1 MPPILSPSRRRLLF
15 GASAEMPRLAGRP
28 VPQRFEGDTSL
39 GPLAAIA
46 TERCLNAQGVVCA
59 SCADACPHRA
69 IRIPL
74 QQRGALH
81 VITELCDGCG
91 DCVPVCPADAIT
103 LYQPTLE
110 SA

>member
-1 MPPILSPSRRRLLF
+1 MPPIRSPSRRRLLF
-15 GASAEMPRLAGRP
+15 GASAEAPHPRLPP
-28 VPQRFEGDTSL
+28 VAQRFDGDASVS
-39 GPLAAIA
+39 GLAAIT

-74 QQRGALH
+74 QQRAALH
-81 VITELCDGCG
+81 VVNELCDGCA
-91 DCVPVCPADAIT
+91 DCVSVCPTHAIT